1 MMKWIF
7 GIIITIFILMVV
19 ALSILVS
26 TSAGL
31 SVSLQLAKHFIP
43 GKLNYSTVYETQ
55 KGAVTVVQLDYYYR
69 GVVEISIDKLHLDW
83 HPIALLR
90 GTLYITHL
98 NAENIKIILLPS
110 PEKKNKKE
118 KINLLHQRF
127 PLSLEIK
134 EGYLEN
140 ISIDQKTET
149 RPVLVRNL
157 RLKQINISR
166 SLASTIDAE
175 IIQPFIINLHLSSTG
190 TRDNYRFFLTAK
202 KNSDLNWLIDGK
214 GTRQWVELK
223 MHEAHTLDG
232 HLNAFMKINFE
243 PLLQWQI
250 NTDIAH
256 LNLRRFY
263 KKWPRKLTFQLNTTG
278 CCKTNQFFNF
288 TVSGLL
294 QTPKAYFHITGQ
306 HAQAWDLNW
315 SADIGDFSS
324 LLTTASG
331 TLKGFGSITG
341 PTQSPL
347 ITGDLSGKNIKL
359 FNCYVATLKSRW
371 CFDTSFNQDSKARF
385 NFHQLTT
392 PCFQLSRLEINASG
406 ESHTHQISMEALIDD
421 KKSGKIALNSLLHEN
436 FEDKI
441 WCGTFTRFNIYS
453 EKFGKWSINQPAIV
467 IIDSNHTT
475 LFPLCLHSRNG
486 RLCLCGEW
494 GQRSFPV
501 ADVKITINSVDLAF
515 FRTILSNIIQPHGC
529 LKSNFNIRG
538 ALKKP
543 ALTNILELKQGH
555 IECPIVKA
563 ASIRIQA
570 SVNTTSSRINYRFYG
585 YSQNQPVQIV
595 GHTRLDVPGYPTTFT
610 FQGKNILLMN
620 TRQYVIY
627 GTANLRI
634 DILGRN
640 INIAGIL
647 TIPKATLKPTTF
659 NRSTTITQDVVY
671 VGPEAQ
677 KRSPWKTHMNIK
689 IMLGDQI
696 VLNSLGVKGRFTG
709 ELTLLKIPTQPLI
722 ANGRIII
729 VDGTFT
735 THGRTLDIA
744 PHSSVSFIR
753 NPINN
758 PLLNV
763 RAIRTL
769 KSLPV
774 SPEIGNQIITVG
786 LDIEG
791 TLHHPE
797 IGLYASDPNLTQ
809 ADISSYLIFGHP
821 VNANTPDNVNLL
833 VDAIDTL
840 NIFGNQKSMRS
851 IIDQI
856 TQGLGL
862 TELGIESRTTALA
875 LSTPNN
881 HTQSAFVVGRYLS
894 PHIYIRYS
902 RGITIP
908 INIVQLRYLI
918 SKNWSIQTE
927 ASSEGSGGDVLYTL

>member
-1 MMKWIF
+1 MIKRVF
-7 GIIITIFILMVV
+7 GVIITIFILMVV
-19 ALSILVS
+19 AFSILVS

-31 SVSLQLAKHFIP
+31 SMSLQLAKKFIP
-43 GKLNYSTVYETQ
+43 GKLNYSTVYGTS
-55 KGAVTVVQLDYYYR
+55 KGAVTVVQFDYYYQ
-69 GVVEISIDKLHLDW
+69 GVEISIDKLHLNW

-118 KINLLHQRF
+118 KINPLLHQRF
-127 PLSLEIK
+127 PLSLEIE

-140 ISIDQKTET
+140 IRIDQKTET
-149 RPVLVRNL
+149 HPVLVRNL
-157 RLKQINISR
+157 RLKQINISY
-166 SLASTIDAE
+166 SLASTIDAK

-190 TRDNYRFFLTAK
+190 TRDNYHFFLTAK
-202 KNSDLNWLIDGK
+202 KNADLHWLIDGK
-214 GTRQWVELK
+214 GTRQWIELK

-243 PLLQWQI
+243 PLLKWQI
-250 NTDIAH
+250 NTDVAH

-278 CCKTNQFFNF
+278 CCKINQFFNF
-288 TVSGLL
+288 TISGLL
-294 QTPKAYFHITGQ
+294 QTSKTYFHITGQ
-306 HAQAWDLNW
+306 HTQAWDLNW
-315 SADIGDFSS
+315 SVDIGDFSR

-359 FNCYVATLKSRW
+359 FNCYVAALKSHW
-371 CFDTSFNQDSKARF
+371 CFDTSFNQDSKAKF
-385 NFHQLTT
+385 NFHHLTI
-392 PCFQLSRLEINASG
+392 PFFQLSRLEINASG
-406 ESHTHQISMEALIDD
+406 ESHAHQISIKMLIDD
-421 KKSGKIALNSLLHEN
+421 TKSGKIALNSLFHEN

-441 WCGTFTRFNIYS
+441 WCGTFTRFSIYS
-453 EKFGKWSINQPAIV
+453 EKFGKWNIDQPATV

-486 RLCLCGEW
+486 HLCLCGEW
-494 GQRSFPV
+494 GKRSFSV
-501 ADVKITINSVDLAF
+501 ADIKITINSADLAF
-515 FRTILSNIIQPHGC
+515 LRTILPEIIQPHRC
-529 LKSNFNIRG
+529 LKSNLNIRG

-543 ALTNILELKQGH
+543 APTDILELKQDH
-555 IECPIVKA
+555 VECPVVKT

-570 SVNTTSSRINYRFYG
+570 FVNVTTSRINYRFYG
-585 YSQNQPVQIV
+585 YSQNQPVQII
-595 GHTRLDVPGYPTTFT
+595 GQTRLDLPGYPTTFT
-610 FQGKNILLMN
+610 LQGKNILLMN

-634 DILGRN
+634 DILGRS
-640 INIAGIL
+640 INITGIL
-647 TIPKATLKPTTF
+647 TIPKAILKPTTF
-659 NRSTTITQDVVY
+659 NRSTAITQDVVY

-677 KRSPWKTHMNIK
+677 KRSPWQTHMNIK

-696 VLNSLGVKGRFTG
+696 FLESLGIKGRFTG

-735 THGRTLDIA
+735 THGRTLDIT

-753 NPINN
+753 NPVNN

-774 SPEIGNQIITVG
+774 SPEISNQIITVG

-791 TLHHPE
+791 TLHNPE

-821 VNANTPDNVNLL
+821 VNANTLDNVNLL

-851 IIDQI
+851 IIDEI

-862 TELGIESRTTALA
+862 TELGIESRTTALV

-881 HTQSAFVVGRYLS
+881 HTQSAFVIGRYLS

-918 SKNWSIQTE
+918 NKNWSIQTE
-927 ASSEGSGGDVLYTL
+927 VSSEGSGGDVLYTL